1 LLSGVYNKEFIKLL
15 QDFNK
20 IYLSKSVD
28 FNNSVHEMT
37 VISVSVPEKLLEHLE
52 NCINE
57 QGFANRSEIIR
68 QAIRAFIRESKSLM
82 ELEGQIA
89 ASITIIYER
98 GAKKGQI
105 SEIQHSFG
113 NIISTF
119 LHAHIE
125 EDYCIEVI
133 VVKGEAEKI
142 RKLVEAFRTNEQIN
156 QIKVSIL
163 KTSKKPV
170 ITKGQDLISLK
181 N

>member
-1 LLSGVYNKEFIKLL
+1 
-15 QDFNK
+15 
-20 IYLSKSVD
+20 
-28 FNNSVHEMT
+28 MT
-37 VISVSVPEKLLEHLE
+37 VISVSVPEKLLDRVE
-52 NCINE
+52 NTIKE

-68 QAIRAFIRESKSLM
+68 QALRTFIMETRSLN

-98 GAKKGQI
+98 GAKKAQI

-113 NIISTF
+113 EIISTF

-125 EDYCIEVI
+125 EDYCLEVI
-133 VVKGEAEKI
+133 VVKGDANNI

-163 KTSKKPV
+163 KTP
-170 ITKGQDLISLK
+170 
-181 N
+181 

>member
-1 LLSGVYNKEFIKLL
+1 MLYATKKFIKFLPH
-15 QDFNK
+15 FNK
-20 IYLSKSVD
+20 IYLSEGSL
-28 FNNSVHEMT
+28 FNNSVRGMT
-37 VISVSVPEKLLEHLE
+37 IISVSVPEKLLERVE
-52 NCINE
+52 NSIKE
-57 QGFANRSEIIR
+57 QGFANRSEIVR
-68 QAIRAFIRESKSLM
+68 QALRTFIRESKSLR

-98 GAKKGQI
+98 GASKEQI

-113 NIISTF
+113 NIILTY

-156 QIKVSIL
+156 QIKVSVL
-163 KTSKKPV
+163 KTPRRPAIKKSH
-170 ITKGQDLISLK
+170 DLISLK
-181 N
+181 S

>member
-1 LLSGVYNKEFIKLL
+1 VTQKFIKFFPF
-15 QDFNK
+15 FNK
-20 IYLSKSVD
+20 IYLNASTEL
-28 FNNSVHEMT
+28 NNLVRDMP
-37 VISVSVPEKLLEHLE
+37 VISVSVPEKLLDRVE
-52 NCINE
+52 NSIKE
-57 QGFANRSEIIR
+57 QGFANRSEIVR
-68 QAIRAFIRESKSLM
+68 QALRAFITETRGLR
-82 ELEGQIA
+82 ELEGEIA

-133 VVKGEAEKI
+133 VVKGEADNI

-163 KTSKKPV
+163 KTPKRP
-170 ITKGQDLISLK
+170 TA
-181 N
+181 